1 MYQNIWCEKR
11 GGNQV
16 EVHLWD
22 DVAGY
27 QNFIFKNYAYVRDGS
42 GTYRSIYGDKL
53 KKVTYWTEEDFKT
66 GRVFESDVPLETR
79 ILLDRYED
87 SDEPSKNHRELF
99 FDIEVEV
106 TDGFPE
112 PSKANNKVT
121 SIAMYTKHDDK
132 YYVCVLGDRDPS
144 LPPLIDKKGTLI
156 KFFRNE
162 NDLLQAFLGFW
173 IELKPTI
180 VTGWNTNGFDIPY
193 LYNRISK
200 VLGEE
205 FANALSPIQIVKY
218 NPNKKMYRI
227 AGVSS
232 LDYMDLYRKFTYTQ
246 QSSYRLDHIGTI
258 EVGLGKVEYEGTL
271 DDLYRDDIDKFIEYN
286 LNDVEIVKALDQKFK
301 LLDLARAVSHL
312 GRIPYEEVYFSS
324 RYIEGAMLVYLR
336 SLGLV
341 APSKGAN
348 VTYDGS
354 ESRFSGAYVKS
365 PIPGRYDWVFD
376 LDLTSMYPSIIMSL
390 NMSPETKIGKINGWD
405 AEEFIKGEEKHYSV
419 DKDGKSIR
427 TFTSGELKDFFN
439 KNEVS
444 ISSNGV
450 LYDLK
455 QKGVIPA
462 ILEKWFNERVEYRKL
477 AKKYGEE
484 GNDELH
490 GYFDRRQLVQKI
502 LLNSLY
508 GVLGLTVFRFY
519 DIDNA
524 EGTTTTGQ
532 KLIQFTET
540 IANSYYNKI
549 LNTKEDYCIYT
560 DTDSVFYSA
569 LPLVKNRF
577 PNADVED
584 DKFMTEQILEIAGEV
599 QDYINKS
606 YNYFSSKF
614 LNIRGDHRFEIKQ
627 EMIAKSAF
635 WVTKKRYGQW
645 IINDGGLEVEK
656 LDVKGL
662 DIVRSSFP
670 PAFRDFMT
678 KVLKAILA
686 KVPKEKID
694 EFILNFKNNLKDE
707 ELDKIALPT
716 GVKGINKYIDKSKNG
731 FQSKTMFTS
740 MKKGAPVHTK
750 ASVIYN
756 DLLRH
761 FKVTNHEPISNGN
774 KVRWVYLKQNPYNI
788 DGLAYKGYDDPKQII
803 DFINQYIDRDKLFD
817 KALSKKIKMFY
828 DAMSWDMPVEKKNT
842 IEKFF

>member
-112 PSKANNKVT
+112 PSKAQNKVT
-121 SIAMYTKHDDK
+121 SVAMYTKHDGK
-132 YYVCVLGDRDPS
+132 YRVYVLGE
-144 LPPLIDKKGTLI
+144 GQNNI
-156 KFFRNE
+156 KDEVDIRFYSTE
-162 NDLLQAFLGFW
+162 SELLKEFLRYW
-173 IELKPTI
+173 IKVQPTC

-193 LYNRISK
+193 LYNRLSK

-301 LLDLARAVSHL
+301 FLDLARAVSHL

-419 DKDGKSIR
+419 DKGGKTIR
-427 TFTSGELKDFFN
+427 TFTSGQLKDFFN

-584 DKFMTEQILEIAGEV
+584 DKFMTEQILKIAGEV

-716 GVKGINKYIDKSKNG
+716 GVKGMNKYIDKSKNG

-817 KALSKKIKMFY
+817 KALNKKIKMFY

>member
-27 QNFIFKNYAYVRDGS
+27 QNFIFKNYAYVRDG
-42 GTYRSIYGDKL
+42 GGQYQSIYGDKL
-53 KKVTYWTEEDFKT
+53 KKVTYWTEQDFKS
-66 GRVFESDVPLETR
+66 GRVFESDIPLETR

-87 SDEPSKNHRELF
+87 SDEPSKDHRELF

-112 PSKANNKVT
+112 PSKAQNKVT
-121 SIAMYTKHDDK
+121 SVAMYTKHDDK
-132 YYVCVLGDRDPS
+132 YRVYVLGEG
-144 LPPLIDKKGTLI
+144 KNNI
-156 KFFRNE
+156 KDDVDIRFYPTE
-162 NDLLQAFLGFW
+162 SELLKEFLRYW
-173 IELKPTI
+173 INVKPTMI
-180 VTGWNTNGFDIPY
+180 TGWNTNGFDIPY

-258 EVGLGKVEYEGTL
+258 EVGIGKVEYEGTL

-336 SLGLV
+336 SLNLV
-341 APSKGAN
+341 APSKAHD
-348 VTYDGS
+348 VSYDGS
-354 ESRFSGAYVKS
+354 DGRFSGAYVKS

-405 AEEFIKGEEKHYSV
+405 AEEFIKGVTKTYSV
-419 DKDGKSIR
+419 EKAGKVIR
-427 TFTSGELKDFFN
+427 RFSNGELKDFFA
-439 KNEVS
+439 KNNVS

-477 AKKYGEE
+477 AKKYGQE

-532 KLIQFTET
+532 KLIQFTEK

-549 LNTKEDYCIYT
+549 LKTDKDYCIYT

-569 LPLVKNRF
+569 LPLVQNRH
-577 PNADVED
+577 PNADVKD
-584 DKFMTEQILEIAGEV
+584 DKFMTEQILDIASEV

-614 LNIRGDHRFEIKQ
+614 LNIQGDHRFDIKQ
-627 EMIAKSAF
+627 EVIAKSAF

-645 IINDGGLEVEK
+645 IINDGGTPCEK

-694 EFILNFKNNLKDE
+694 EFILNFKSNLQNE

-716 GVKGINKYIDKSKNG
+716 GVKGIKKYTKKQNKSGFAGKSI
-731 FQSKTMFTS
+731 FTE
-740 MKKGAPVHTK
+740 MEKGAPVHTK

-756 DLLRH
+756 DLLKH
-761 FKVTNHEPISNGN
+761 FKTTNHEPITNGN
-774 KVRWVYLKQNPYNI
+774 KVRWVYLKENPLKI
-788 DGLAYKGYDDPKQII
+788 DGIAYKGYDDPKQII
-803 DFINQYIDRDKLFD
+803 DFINQYVDRDKLFD
-817 KALSKKIKMFY
+817 KALNKKIQMFY
-828 DAMSWDMPVEKKNT
+828 DAMSWDMPVDKKSS
-842 IEKFF
+842 IERFF

>member
-271 DDLYRDDIDKFIEYN
+271 YDLYRDDIDKFIEYN

-301 LLDLARAVSHL
+301 FLDLARAVSHL

-348 VTYDGS
+348 ATYDGS
-354 ESRFSGAYVKS
+354 EGRFSGAYVKS
-365 PIPGRYDWVFD
+365 PVPGRYDWVFD

-419 DKDGKSIR
+419 DKGGKTIR

>member
-11 GGNQV
+11 GSNQV

-42 GTYRSIYGDKL
+42 GTYQSIYGDKL

-112 PSKANNKVT
+112 PSKAQNKVT
-121 SIAMYTKHDDK
+121 SVAMYTKHDGK
-132 YYVCVLGDRDPS
+132 YRVYVLGE
-144 LPPLIDKKGTLI
+144 GQNNI
-156 KFFRNE
+156 KDEVDIRFYSTE
-162 NDLLQAFLGFW
+162 SELLKEFLRYW
-173 IELKPTI
+173 IKVQPTC

-193 LYNRISK
+193 LYNRLSK

-301 LLDLARAVSHL
+301 FLDLARAVSHL

-419 DKDGKSIR
+419 DKDGKTIR

-716 GVKGINKYIDKSKNG
+716 GVKGINKYIDKSKSG

>member
-87 SDEPSKNHRELF
+87 SDEPSKEHKELF

-121 SIAMYTKHDDK
+121 SIAMYTKYDEK
-132 YYVCVLGDRDPS
+132 YRVYVLGEGQDN
-144 LPPLIDKKGTLI
+144 I
-156 KFFRNE
+156 KDEVDIRFYSTE
-162 NDLLQAFLGFW
+162 SQLLQEFLKYW
-173 IELKPTI
+173 IDVKPTV

-193 LYNRISK
+193 LYNRLSK

-271 DDLYRDDIDKFIEYN
+271 DDLYKNDIDKFIEYN

-354 ESRFSGAYVKS
+354 EGRFAGAYVKA
-365 PIPGRYDWVFD
+365 PTPGRYDWVFD

-405 AEEFIKGEEKHYSV
+405 AEEFIRGEEKHYSV
-419 DKDGKSIR
+419 EKGGKTIR
-427 TFTSGELKDFFN
+427 TFTSGQLKDFFN
-439 KNEVS
+439 KNEIS

-532 KLIQFTET
+532 KLIQFTEK
-540 IANSYYNKI
+540 IANNYYNNI
-549 LNTKEDYCIYT
+549 LKTKDDYCIYT

-577 PNADVED
+577 SNPKLDD
-584 DKFMTEQILEIAGEV
+584 DKFMTKQILEIAGEV

-694 EFILNFKNNLKDE
+694 EFILNFKNNLQNE

-716 GVKGINKYIDKSKNG
+716 GVKGITKYIDKSKGG
-731 FQSKTMFTS
+731 FQSKTMFTP

-756 DLLRH
+756 DLLKH
-761 FKVTNHEPISNGN
+761 YKVNNHEPISNGN
-774 KVRWVYLKQNPYNI
+774 KVRWVYLKTNPFNI
-788 DGLAYKGYDDPKQII
+788 DGLAYKGYDDPKEII
-803 DFINQYIDRDKLFD
+803 DFINQYVDRDKLFE
-817 KALSKKIKMFY
+817 KSLKKKIQMFY

>member
-1 MYQNIWCEKR
+1 M
-11 GGNQV
+11 
-16 EVHLWD
+16 
-22 DVAGY
+22 
-27 QNFIFKNYAYVRDGS
+27 RDGS

-87 SDEPSKNHRELF
+87 SDEPSKEHKELF

-121 SIAMYTKHDDK
+121 SVAMYTKHDGK
-132 YYVCVLGDRDPS
+132 YRVYVLGDGQDNVKDEVDIRFYS
-144 LPPLIDKKGTLI
+144 TESELLKEFLRYWI
-156 KFFRNE
+156 KV
-162 NDLLQAFLGFW
+162 Q
-173 IELKPTI
+173 PTC

-193 LYNRISK
+193 LYNRLSK

-227 AGVSS
+227 AGISS

-271 DDLYRDDIDKFIEYN
+271 DDLYKNDIDKFIEYN

-354 ESRFSGAYVKS
+354 EGRFAGAYVKA
-365 PIPGRYDWVFD
+365 PTPGRYDWVFD

-405 AEEFIKGEEKHYSV
+405 AEEFIRGEEKHYSV
-419 DKDGKSIR
+419 EKGGKTIR
-427 TFTSGELKDFFN
+427 TFTSGQLKDFFN
-439 KNEVS
+439 KNEIS

-532 KLIQFTET
+532 KLIQFTEK
-540 IANSYYNKI
+540 IANNYYNNI
-549 LNTKEDYCIYT
+549 LKTKDDYCIYT

-577 PNADVED
+577 SNPKLDD
-584 DKFMTEQILEIAGEV
+584 DKFMTKQILEIAGEV

-678 KVLKAILA
+678 KDLKAILA

-694 EFILNFKNNLKDE
+694 EFILNFKNNLQNE

-716 GVKGINKYIDKSKNG
+716 GVKGITKYIDKSKGG
-731 FQSKTMFTS
+731 FQSKTMFTP

-756 DLLRH
+756 DLLKH
-761 FKVTNHEPISNGN
+761 YKVNNHEPISNGN
-774 KVRWVYLKQNPYNI
+774 KVRWVYLKTNPFNI
-788 DGLAYKGYDDPKQII
+788 DGLAYKGYDDPKEII
-803 DFINQYIDRDKLFD
+803 DFINQYVDRDKLFE
-817 KALSKKIKMFY
+817 KSLKKKIQMFY

>member
-27 QNFIFKNYAYVRDGS
+27 QNFIFKNYAYVRDG
-42 GTYRSIYGDKL
+42 GGQYRSIYGDKL
-53 KKVTYWTEEDFKT
+53 KKVTYWTEQDFKT
-66 GRVFESDVPLETR
+66 GRVFESDIPLDTR
-79 ILLDRYED
+79 ILLDRYES
-87 SDEPSKNHRELF
+87 SDEPSKDHRELF

-112 PSKANNKVT
+112 PTKAKNKVT
-121 SIAMYTKHDDK
+121 SIAMYTKHDEK
-132 YYVCVLGDRDPS
+132 YRVYVLGDGQDNVKDEVDIRFYS
-144 LPPLIDKKGTLI
+144 TESELLKEFLKYWIDV
-156 KFFRNE
+156 
-162 NDLLQAFLGFW
+162 
-173 IELKPTI
+173 KPTV
-180 VTGWNTNGFDIPY
+180 VTGSNTNGFDIPY
-193 LYNRISK
+193 LYNRLSK

-246 QSSYRLDHIGTI
+246 QKSYRLDHIGTL

-271 DDLYRDDIDKFIEYN
+271 DDLYKNDIDKFIEYN

-354 ESRFSGAYVKS
+354 EGRFAGAYVKA

-405 AEEFIKGEEKHYSV
+405 AEEFIRGEEKHYSV
-419 DKDGKSIR
+419 EKDGKSIR
-427 TFTSGELKDFFN
+427 TLTSGQLKDFFN

-462 ILEKWFNERVEYRKL
+462 ILEKWFNERVEFRKL

-532 KLIQFTET
+532 KLIQFTEK
-540 IANSYYNKI
+540 IANNYYNNI
-549 LNTKEDYCIYT
+549 LNTKDDYCIYT

-569 LPLVKNRF
+569 LPLIKNRF
-577 PNADVED
+577 SNPKLDD
-584 DKFMTEQILEIAGEV
+584 DKFMTERILEIADEV
-599 QDYINKS
+599 QTYINKS
-606 YNYFSSKF
+606 YNYFSSHF

-627 EMIAKSAF
+627 ELIAKSAF

-645 IINDGGLEVEK
+645 IINDGGTACEK

-694 EFILNFKNNLKDE
+694 GFILNFKKNLHKE

-716 GVKGINKYIDKSKNG
+716 GVKGITKYIDKSKGG
-731 FQSKTMFTS
+731 FDSKTMFTP

-756 DLLRH
+756 DLLKH
-761 FKVTNHEPISNGN
+761 FKTTNHEPISNGN
-774 KVRWVYLKQNPYNI
+774 KVRWVYLKNNPLNI
-788 DGLAYKGYDDPKQII
+788 DGIAYKGYDDPKQII
-803 DFINQYIDRDKLFD
+803 DFINQYVDRDKLFD

-828 DAMSWDMPVEKKNT
+828 DAMSWDMPVDKKNT

>member
-11 GGNQV
+11 GSNQV

-42 GTYRSIYGDKL
+42 GTYQSIYGDKL

-112 PSKANNKVT
+112 PSKAQNKVT
-121 SIAMYTKHDDK
+121 SVAMYTKHDGK
-132 YYVCVLGDRDPS
+132 YRVYVLGE
-144 LPPLIDKKGTLI
+144 GQNNI
-156 KFFRNE
+156 KDEVDIRFYSTE
-162 NDLLQAFLGFW
+162 SELLKEFLRYW
-173 IELKPTI
+173 INVQPTCI
-180 VTGWNTNGFDIPY
+180 TGWNTNGFDIPY
-193 LYNRISK
+193 LYNRLSK

-419 DKDGKSIR
+419 DKDGKTIR

-549 LNTKEDYCIYT
+549 LKTNEDYCIYT

-577 PNADVED
+577 PTADVKD

-694 EFILNFKNNLKDE
+694 EFILNFKNNLQNE

-716 GVKGINKYIDKSKNG
+716 GVKGLNKYMDKSKGG
-731 FQSKTMFTS
+731 FQSKTMFTP

-756 DLLRH
+756 DLLKH
-761 FKVTNHEPISNGN
+761 FKVNNHEPISNGN
-774 KVRWVYLKQNPYNI
+774 KVRWVYLKQNPFNI

-817 KALSKKIKMFY
+817 KALNKKIQMFY

>member
-27 QNFIFKNYAYVRDGS
+27 QNFIFKNYAYVRDG
-42 GTYRSIYGDKL
+42 GGQYQSIYGDKL
-53 KKVTYWTEEDFKT
+53 KKVTYWTEQDFKS
-66 GRVFESDVPLETR
+66 GRVFESDIPLETR

-87 SDEPSKNHRELF
+87 SDEPSKDHRELF

-112 PSKANNKVT
+112 PSKAQNKVT
-121 SIAMYTKHDDK
+121 SVAMYTKHDDK
-132 YYVCVLGDRDPS
+132 YRVYVLGEG
-144 LPPLIDKKGTLI
+144 KNNI
-156 KFFRNE
+156 KDDVDIRFYPTE
-162 NDLLQAFLGFW
+162 SELLKEFLRYW
-173 IELKPTI
+173 INVKPTMI
-180 VTGWNTNGFDIPY
+180 TGWNTNGFDIPY

-258 EVGLGKVEYEGTL
+258 EVGIGKVEYEGTL
-271 DDLYRDDIDKFIEYN
+271 DDLYKNDIDKFIEYN

-336 SLGLV
+336 GLKLV
-341 APSKGAN
+341 APSKAHD
-348 VTYDGS
+348 VSYDGS
-354 ESRFSGAYVKS
+354 DGRFSGAYVKS

-405 AEEFIKGEEKHYSV
+405 AEEFIKGVTKTYSV
-419 DKDGKSIR
+419 EKDGNVIR
-427 TFTSGELKDFFN
+427 RFSNGELKDFFA
-439 KNEVS
+439 KNNVS

-450 LYDLK
+450 LYDLT

-477 AKKYGEE
+477 AKKYGQE

-549 LNTKEDYCIYT
+549 LKTDKDYCIYT

-569 LPLVKNRF
+569 LPLVQNRH
-577 PNADVED
+577 PNADVKD
-584 DKFMTEQILEIAGEV
+584 DKFMTEQILDIASEV
-599 QDYINKS
+599 QEYINKS

-614 LNIRGDHRFEIKQ
+614 LNIQGDHRFEIKQ
-627 EMIAKSAF
+627 ELIAKSAF

-686 KVPKEKID
+686 KVPKENID
-694 EFILNFKNNLKDE
+694 EFILKFKKNLQNE

-716 GVKGINKYIDKSKNG
+716 GVKGIKKYTKKQNKSGFGGKSI
-731 FQSKTMFTS
+731 FTE
-740 MKKGAPVHTK
+740 MEKGAPVHTK

-756 DLLRH
+756 DLLKH
-761 FKVTNHEPISNGN
+761 FKTTNHEPITNGN
-774 KVRWVYLKQNPYNI
+774 KVRWVYLKENPLKI
-788 DGLAYKGYDDPKQII
+788 DGIAYKGYDDPKQII
-803 DFINQYIDRDKLFD
+803 DFINQYVDRDKLFD
-817 KALSKKIKMFY
+817 KALNKKIQMFY
-828 DAMSWDMPVEKKNT
+828 DAMSWDMPVDKKSS
-842 IEKFF
+842 IERFF

>member
-22 DVAGY
+22 DIAGY

-42 GTYRSIYGDKL
+42 GQYRSIYGDKL

-79 ILLDRYED
+79 ILLDRYSD
-87 SDEPSKNHRELF
+87 SDEPSKDHRELF

-112 PSKANNKVT
+112 PAKANNKVT
-121 SIAMYTKHDDK
+121 SVAFYSKHDDK
-132 YYVCVLGDRDPS
+132 YVVYVLGDGKNNKKDS
-144 LPPLIDKKGTLI
+144 IDI
-156 KFFRNE
+156 QFFKSE
-162 NDLLQAFLGFW
+162 PELLRAILKYW
-173 IELKPTI
+173 LEVKPTI
-180 VTGWNTNGFDIPY
+180 ITGWNINGFDIPY
-193 LYNRISK
+193 LYNRITK
-200 VLGEE
+200 VLGED
-205 FANALSPIQIVKY
+205 FANALSPIQRVKY
-218 NPNKKMYRI
+218 NPNKKVYRI

-232 LDYMDLYRKFTYTQ
+232 LDYLDLYKKFTYIQ

-271 DDLYRDDIDKFIEYN
+271 DDLYKNDINKFIEYN
-286 LNDVEIVKALDQKFK
+286 LNDVKIVKALDDK
-301 LLDLARAVSHL
+301 LKLIDLVKGVSHL

-324 RYIEGAMLVYLR
+324 RYIEGAMLVYLK
-336 SLGLV
+336 SLNLV
-341 APSKGAN
+341 APNKGYG

-354 ESRFSGAYVKS
+354 EGRFSGAYVKM

-390 NMSPETKIGKINGWD
+390 NISPETKIGKINGWD
-405 AEEFIKGEEKHYSV
+405 AEEFIKGV
-419 DKDGKSIR
+419 DKHHSVEKGGKVIQ
-427 TFTSGELKDFFN
+427 TFSSGQLKDFFN
-439 KNEVS
+439 KNNVS

-462 ILEKWFNERVEYRKL
+462 ILEKWFNERVEYKGL

-490 GYFDRRQLVQKI
+490 GYFNRRQHVQKI

-524 EGTTTTGQ
+524 EATTLTGQ
-532 KLIQFTET
+532 ELIKFTEKVT
-540 IANSYYNKI
+540 NNYYNKQ
-549 LNTKEDYCIYT
+549 LNDEKDYCIYT

-577 PNADVED
+577 PDVNIDD
-584 DKFMTEQILEIAGEV
+584 DKFMTKQILDIASEV
-599 QDYINKS
+599 QTYINRS
-606 YNYFSSKF
+606 YDYFSKKF
-614 LNIRGDHRFEIKQ
+614 LNIKGEHRFDIKQ
-627 EMIAKSAF
+627 EVISKSAF

-670 PAFRDFMT
+670 PSFRDFMT
-678 KVLKAILA
+678 KVLKGILA
-686 KVPKEKID
+686 KIPKDKID
-694 EFILNFKNNLKDE
+694 EFILNFKNNLHDE

-716 GVKGINKYIDKSKNG
+716 GVKGIKKYTKKKTTGGFSGKS
-731 FQSKTMFTS
+731 MFTE
-740 MKKGAPVHTK
+740 MEKGTPVYVK
-750 ASVIYN
+750 ASVVYN
-756 DLLRH
+756 DLLKH
-761 FKVTNHEPISNGN
+761 FKANNYEPITNGS
-774 KVRWVYLKQNPYNI
+774 KIRWVYLKDNPFNI
-788 DGLAYKGYDDPKQII
+788 DVVAFKGYDDPKEIM
-803 DFINQYIDRDKLFD
+803 DFINQYVDRDKLFD
-817 KALSKKIKMFY
+817 KALKKKIELFY
-828 DAMSWDMPVEKKNT
+828 ESMKWDMPVDKKSS
-842 IEKFF
+842 IERFF

>member
-1 MYQNIWCEKR
+1 
-11 GGNQV
+11 
-16 EVHLWD
+16 
-22 DVAGY
+22 
-27 QNFIFKNYAYVRDGS
+27 
-42 GTYRSIYGDKL
+42 
-53 KKVTYWTEEDFKT
+53 
-66 GRVFESDVPLETR
+66 
-79 ILLDRYED
+79 
-87 SDEPSKNHRELF
+87 
-99 FDIEVEV
+99 
-106 TDGFPE
+106 
-112 PSKANNKVT
+112 
-121 SIAMYTKHDDK
+121 
-132 YYVCVLGDRDPS
+132 
-144 LPPLIDKKGTLI
+144 
-156 KFFRNE
+156 
-162 NDLLQAFLGFW
+162 
-173 IELKPTI
+173 
-180 VTGWNTNGFDIPY
+180 
-193 LYNRISK
+193 
-200 VLGEE
+200 
-205 FANALSPIQIVKY
+205 
-218 NPNKKMYRI
+218 MYRI
-227 AGVSS
+227 AGISS

-301 LLDLARAVSHL
+301 FLDLARAVSHL

-354 ESRFSGAYVKS
+354 EGRFSGAYVKS

-405 AEEFIKGEEKHYSV
+405 AEEFIKGEEKHHSV
-419 DKDGKSIR
+419 EKDGKTIR

-439 KNEVS
+439 KNEIS

-532 KLIQFTET
+532 KLIQFTEK
-540 IANSYYNKI
+540 IANNYYNNI
-549 LNTKEDYCIYT
+549 LGTKEDYCIYT

-577 PNADVED
+577 SNADVKD

-694 EFILNFKNNLKDE
+694 EFILNFKKNLQNE

-716 GVKGINKYIDKSKNG
+716 GVKGIKKYTDKSKGG
-731 FQSKTMFTS
+731 FNSKTMFTP

-756 DLLRH
+756 DLLKH
-761 FKVTNHEPISNGN
+761 YKATNHEPISNGN

-788 DGLAYKGYDDPKQII
+788 DGLAYKGYDDPPQII
-803 DFINQYIDRDKLFD
+803 DFINQYVDRDKLFD
-817 KALSKKIKMFY
+817 KALNKKIKMFY
-828 DAMSWDMPVEKKNT
+828 DAMSWDMPVDKKNT

>member
-27 QNFIFKNYAYVRDGS
+27 QNFIFKNYAYVRDGG

-53 KKVTYWTEEDFKT
+53 KKVTYWTEDDFQT

-112 PSKANNKVT
+112 PSKAQNKVT
-121 SIAMYTKHDDK
+121 SVAMYTKHDEK
-132 YYVCVLGDRDPS
+132 YRVYVLGEGQDNLKDKVDIRFYS
-144 LPPLIDKKGTLI
+144 TESELLKEFLRYWIDV
-156 KFFRNE
+156 
-162 NDLLQAFLGFW
+162 
-173 IELKPTI
+173 KPTVI
-180 VTGWNTNGFDIPY
+180 TGWNTNGFDIPY
-193 LYNRISK
+193 LYNRLSK

-341 APSKGAN
+341 APSKGAG

-390 NMSPETKIGKINGWD
+390 NMSPETKIGRINGWD
-405 AEEFIKGEEKHYSV
+405 AEEFIRGEEKHYSV
-419 DKDGKSIR
+419 EKDGKTLR
-427 TFTSGELKDFFN
+427 TFTTGQLKDFFEKN
-439 KNEVS
+439 KVS

-484 GNDELH
+484 GDDELH

-532 KLIQFTET
+532 KLIQFTEK
-540 IANSYYNKI
+540 IANNYYNNI
-549 LNTKEDYCIYT
+549 LKTKEDYCIYT

-569 LPLVKNRF
+569 LPLVKNRH
-577 PNADVED
+577 PNADVKN

-599 QDYINKS
+599 QEYINNS
-606 YNYFSSKF
+606 YNYFSSRF
-614 LNIRGDHRFEIKQ
+614 LNIRGEHRFEIKQ

-686 KVPKEKID
+686 KQPKDKID
-694 EFILNFKNNLKDE
+694 NFILNFKSNLKNE
-707 ELDKIALPT
+707 PLDKIALPT
-716 GVKGINKYIDKSKNG
+716 GVKGITKYTDKPKGG
-731 FQSKTMFTS
+731 FQSKTMFTP

-756 DLLRH
+756 DLLKY
-761 FKVTNHEPISNGN
+761 FNTTNHEPISNGN
-774 KVRWVYLKQNPYNI
+774 KVRWVYLKTNPYNI
-788 DGLAYKGYDDPKQII
+788 DGLAYKGYDDPAQII
-803 DFINQYIDRDKLFD
+803 DFIEQYVDRDKLFD

>member
-1 MYQNIWCEKR
+1 
-11 GGNQV
+11 
-16 EVHLWD
+16 
-22 DVAGY
+22 
-27 QNFIFKNYAYVRDGS
+27 
-42 GTYRSIYGDKL
+42 
-53 KKVTYWTEEDFKT
+53 
-66 GRVFESDVPLETR
+66 
-79 ILLDRYED
+79 
-87 SDEPSKNHRELF
+87 
-99 FDIEVEV
+99 
-106 TDGFPE
+106 
-112 PSKANNKVT
+112 
-121 SIAMYTKHDDK
+121 MYTKYDEK
-132 YYVCVLGDRDPS
+132 YRVYVLGEGQDN
-144 LPPLIDKKGTLI
+144 I
-156 KFFRNE
+156 KDEVDIRFYSTE
-162 NDLLQAFLGFW
+162 SQLLQEFLKYW
-173 IELKPTI
+173 IDVKPTV

-193 LYNRISK
+193 LYNRLSK

-232 LDYMDLYRKFTYTQ
+232 LDYLDLYRKFTYTQ

-271 DDLYRDDIDKFIEYN
+271 DDLYKNDIDKFIEYN

-336 SLGLV
+336 SLSLV
-341 APSKGAN
+341 APSKGAD

-354 ESRFSGAYVKS
+354 EGRFAGAYVKA

-405 AEEFIKGEEKHYSV
+405 AEEFIKGIDKHYTV
-419 DKDGKSIR
+419 NKGKKVIR

-439 KNEVS
+439 KNNVS

-450 LYDLK
+450 LYDLSK
-455 QKGVIPA
+455 KGVIPA

-477 AKKYGEE
+477 AKKYGQE

-532 KLIQFTET
+532 KLIQFTEK

-549 LNTKEDYCIYT
+549 LKDDKDYCIYT

-569 LPLVKNRF
+569 LPLVKNRI
-577 PNADVED
+577 PNADVTD
-584 DKFMTEQILEIAGEV
+584 DKFMTEQILDIASEV

-606 YNYFSSKF
+606 YDYFSNNF
-614 LNIRGDHRFEIKQ
+614 LNIRSNHRFEIKQ
-627 EMIAKSAF
+627 ELIAKSAF

-645 IINDGGLEVEK
+645 IINDAGLEVEK

-694 EFILNFKNNLKDE
+694 EFILNFKKNLENE

-716 GVKGINKYIDKSKNG
+716 GVKGMTKYVDKSKGG
-731 FQSKTMFTS
+731 FDSKTMFTS
-740 MKKGAPVHTK
+740 MKKGSPVHTK

-756 DLLRH
+756 DLLKH
-761 FKVTNHEPISNGN
+761 FKTTNHEPISNGN
-774 KVRWVYLKQNPYNI
+774 KVRWVYLKTNPYNI
-788 DGLAYKGYDDPKQII
+788 DGIAYKGYDDPQQII
-803 DFINQYIDRDKLFD
+803 DFINKYVDRDKLFD

-828 DAMSWDMPVEKKNT
+828 DAMSWDMPVDKKNT

>member
-112 PSKANNKVT
+112 PSKAQNKVT
-121 SIAMYTKHDDK
+121 SVAMYTKHDGK
-132 YYVCVLGDRDPS
+132 YRVYVLGE
-144 LPPLIDKKGTLI
+144 GQNNI
-156 KFFRNE
+156 KDEVDIRFYSTE
-162 NDLLQAFLGFW
+162 SELLKEFLRYW
-173 IELKPTI
+173 IKVQPTC

-193 LYNRISK
+193 LYNRLSK

-232 LDYMDLYRKFTYTQ
+232 LDYMDLYKKFTYTQ

-271 DDLYRDDIDKFIEYN
+271 DNLYRDDIDKFIEYN

-354 ESRFSGAYVKS
+354 EGRFSGAYVKS

-405 AEEFIKGEEKHYSV
+405 AE
-419 DKDGKSIR
+419 
-427 TFTSGELKDFFN
+427 
-439 KNEVS
+439 
-444 ISSNGV
+444 
-450 LYDLK
+450 
-455 QKGVIPA
+455 
-462 ILEKWFNERVEYRKL
+462 
-477 AKKYGEE
+477 
-484 GNDELH
+484 
-490 GYFDRRQLVQKI
+490 
-502 LLNSLY
+502 
-508 GVLGLTVFRFY
+508 
-519 DIDNA
+519 
-524 EGTTTTGQ
+524 
-532 KLIQFTET
+532 
-540 IANSYYNKI
+540 
-549 LNTKEDYCIYT
+549 
-560 DTDSVFYSA
+560 
-569 LPLVKNRF
+569 
-577 PNADVED
+577 
-584 DKFMTEQILEIAGEV
+584 
-599 QDYINKS
+599 
-606 YNYFSSKF
+606 
-614 LNIRGDHRFEIKQ
+614 
-627 EMIAKSAF
+627 
-635 WVTKKRYGQW
+635 
-645 IINDGGLEVEK
+645 
-656 LDVKGL
+656 
-662 DIVRSSFP
+662 
-670 PAFRDFMT
+670 
-678 KVLKAILA
+678 
-686 KVPKEKID
+686 
-694 EFILNFKNNLKDE
+694 
-707 ELDKIALPT
+707 
-716 GVKGINKYIDKSKNG
+716 
-731 FQSKTMFTS
+731 
-740 MKKGAPVHTK
+740 
-750 ASVIYN
+750 
-756 DLLRH
+756 
-761 FKVTNHEPISNGN
+761 
-774 KVRWVYLKQNPYNI
+774 
-788 DGLAYKGYDDPKQII
+788 
-803 DFINQYIDRDKLFD
+803 
-817 KALSKKIKMFY
+817 
-828 DAMSWDMPVEKKNT
+828 
-842 IEKFF
+842 

>member
-27 QNFIFKNYAYVRDGS
+27 QNFIFKNYAYVKDGS

-79 ILLDRYED
+79 ILLDRYSD
-87 SDEPSKNHRELF
+87 SDEPSKDHRELF

-112 PSKANNKVT
+112 PTKANNKVT
-121 SIAMYTKHDDK
+121 SVAFYSKHDDK
-132 YYVCVLGDRDPS
+132 YVVYVLGDGKNNKKDS
-144 LPPLIDKKGTLI
+144 IDI
-156 KFFRNE
+156 QFFKSE
-162 NDLLQAFLGFW
+162 PELLRAILKYW
-173 IELKPTI
+173 LEVKPTI
-180 VTGWNTNGFDIPY
+180 ITGWNINGFDIPY
-193 LYNRISK
+193 LYNRITK

-205 FANALSPIQIVKY
+205 FADALSPIQKVKY

-232 LDYMDLYRKFTYTQ
+232 LDYLDLYRKFTYTQ

-258 EVGLGKVEYEGTL
+258 EVGIGKVEYEGTL
-271 DDLYRDDIDKFIEYN
+271 DDLYRDDIDKFIQYN
-286 LNDVEIVKALDQKFK
+286 LNDVEIVKALDEK
-301 LLDLARAVSHL
+301 LKLIDLVKAVSHL

-336 SLGLV
+336 SLNLV
-341 APSKGAN
+341 APSKSYG

-354 ESRFSGAYVKS
+354 DGRFSGAYVKN
-365 PIPGRYDWVFD
+365 PNPGRYEWVYD

-405 AEEFIKGEEKHYSV
+405 AEEFIKGVPKTYSV
-419 DKDGKSIR
+419 EKDGKVIR
-427 TFTSGELKDFFN
+427 RFSNGELKDFFN
-439 KNEVS
+439 KNKVS

-450 LYDLK
+450 LYDLT

-462 ILEKWFNERVEYRKL
+462 ILEKWFNERVEYKGL
-477 AKKYGEE
+477 AKKYGKE
-484 GNDELH
+484 GNDKLH
-490 GYFDRRQLVQKI
+490 GYFNRRQHVQKI

-524 EGTTTTGQ
+524 EATTLTGQ
-532 KLIQFTET
+532 ELIKFTEKVT
-540 IANSYYNKI
+540 NNYYNKQ
-549 LNTKEDYCIYT
+549 LNDKEDYCIYT

-569 LPLVKNRF
+569 LPLVKKRF
-577 PNADVED
+577 PKADVNDEE
-584 DKFMTEQILEIAGEV
+584 FMTEQILDIASEV
-599 QDYINKS
+599 QNYINKS
-606 YNYFSSKF
+606 YDYFAKKF
-614 LNIRGDHRFEIKQ
+614 LNIDSEHRFDIKQ
-627 EMIAKSAF
+627 EVISKSAF

-645 IINDGGLEVEK
+645 IINDGGLKCEK

-678 KVLKAILA
+678 KVLKAILM
-686 KVPKEKID
+686 KVDKEKID
-694 EFILNFKNNLKDE
+694 EFILNFKKNLNQESID
-707 ELDKIALPT
+707 DIALPT
-716 GVKGINKYIDKSKNG
+716 GVKGLAKYTKK
-731 FQSKTMFTS
+731 KTNNTFKTNSMFTE
-740 MKKGAPVHTK
+740 MEKGAPVYVK
-750 ASVIYN
+750 ASIIYN
-756 DLLRH
+756 DLLKH
-761 FKVTNHEPISNGN
+761 YHATNHELIKNAS
-774 KVRWVYLKQNPYNI
+774 KIRWVYLKDNPFNI
-788 DGLAYKGYDDPKQII
+788 DVVAFKGYDDPKEII
-803 DFINQYIDRDKLFD
+803 DFINRYIDRDKIFD
-817 KALSKKIKMFY
+817 NALKKKIQMFY
-828 DAMSWDMPVEKKNT
+828 DSMKWDMPVDKKVS
-842 IEKFF
+842 IERFF

>member
-1 MYQNIWCEKR
+1 MM
-11 GGNQV
+11 V
-16 EVHLWD
+16 
-22 DVAGY
+22 
-27 QNFIFKNYAYVRDGS
+27 
-42 GTYRSIYGDKL
+42 
-53 KKVTYWTEEDFKT
+53 
-66 GRVFESDVPLETR
+66 
-79 ILLDRYED
+79 
-87 SDEPSKNHRELF
+87 
-99 FDIEVEV
+99 
-106 TDGFPE
+106 
-112 PSKANNKVT
+112 
-121 SIAMYTKHDDK
+121 
-132 YYVCVLGDRDPS
+132 
-144 LPPLIDKKGTLI
+144 
-156 KFFRNE
+156 
-162 NDLLQAFLGFW
+162 
-173 IELKPTI
+173 
-180 VTGWNTNGFDIPY
+180 
-193 LYNRISK
+193 
-200 VLGEE
+200 
-205 FANALSPIQIVKY
+205 
-218 NPNKKMYRI
+218 
-227 AGVSS
+227 
-232 LDYMDLYRKFTYTQ
+232 
-246 QSSYRLDHIGTI
+246 QS
-258 EVGLGKVEYEGTL
+258 
-271 DDLYRDDIDKFIEYN
+271 
-286 LNDVEIVKALDQKFK
+286 Q
-301 LLDLARAVSHL
+301 
-312 GRIPYEEVYFSS
+312 
-324 RYIEGAMLVYLR
+324 
-336 SLGLV
+336 GLV
-341 APSKGAN
+341 VRMLSHR
-348 VTYDGS
+348 YC
-354 ESRFSGAYVKS
+354 
-365 PIPGRYDWVFD
+365 RYDWVFD

-419 DKDGKSIR
+419 DKDGKTIR

-549 LNTKEDYCIYT
+549 LKTDKDYCIYT

-577 PNADVED
+577 PSADVKD

-627 EMIAKSAF
+627 EMIAKVCF

-686 KVPKEKID
+686 KVPKDKID

-716 GVKGINKYIDKSKNG
+716 GVKGLNKYMDKSKGG
-731 FQSKTMFTS
+731 FQSKTMFTP
-740 MKKGAPVHTK
+740 MKKGHQFIRK
-750 ASVIYN
+750 
-756 DLLRH
+756 LL
-761 FKVTNHEPISNGN
+761 
-774 KVRWVYLKQNPYNI
+774 
-788 DGLAYKGYDDPKQII
+788 
-803 DFINQYIDRDKLFD
+803 
-817 KALSKKIKMFY
+817 LSIM
-828 DAMSWDMPVEKKNT
+828 T
-842 IEKFF
+842 C

>member
-112 PSKANNKVT
+112 PSKAQNKVT
-121 SIAMYTKHDDK
+121 SVAMYTKHDGK
-132 YYVCVLGDRDPS
+132 YRVYVLGE
-144 LPPLIDKKGTLI
+144 GQNNI
-156 KFFRNE
+156 KDEVDIRFYSTE
-162 NDLLQAFLGFW
+162 SELLKEFLRYW
-173 IELKPTI
+173 IKVQPTM

-193 LYNRISK
+193 LYNRLSK

-301 LLDLARAVSHL
+301 FLDLARAVSHL

-354 ESRFSGAYVKS
+354 EGRFSGAYVKS
-365 PIPGRYDWVFD
+365 PTPGRYDWVFD

-419 DKDGKSIR
+419 DKDGKTIR

-577 PNADVED
+577 PNADVKD

-716 GVKGINKYIDKSKNG
+716 GVKGITKYIDKSKNG

>member
-1 MYQNIWCEKR
+1 M
-11 GGNQV
+11 
-16 EVHLWD
+16 
-22 DVAGY
+22 
-27 QNFIFKNYAYVRDGS
+27 RDGS

-87 SDEPSKNHRELF
+87 SDEPSKEHKELF

-121 SIAMYTKHDDK
+121 SIAMYTKYDEK
-132 YYVCVLGDRDPS
+132 YRVYVLGEGQDN
-144 LPPLIDKKGTLI
+144 I
-156 KFFRNE
+156 KDEVDIRFYSTE
-162 NDLLQAFLGFW
+162 SQLLQEFLKYW
-173 IELKPTI
+173 IDVKPTV

-193 LYNRISK
+193 LYNRLSK

-232 LDYMDLYRKFTYTQ
+232 LDYLDLYRKFTYTQ

-271 DDLYRDDIDKFIEYN
+271 DDLYKNDIDKFIEYN

-336 SLGLV
+336 SLSLV
-341 APSKGAN
+341 APSKGAD

-354 ESRFSGAYVKS
+354 EGRFAGAYVKA

-405 AEEFIKGEEKHYSV
+405 AEEFIKGIDKHYTV
-419 DKDGKSIR
+419 NKGKKVIR

-439 KNEVS
+439 KNNVS

-450 LYDLK
+450 LYDLSK
-455 QKGVIPA
+455 KGVIPA

-477 AKKYGEE
+477 AKKYGQE

-532 KLIQFTET
+532 KLIQFTEK

-549 LNTKEDYCIYT
+549 LKDDKDYCIYT

-569 LPLVKNRF
+569 LPLVKNRI
-577 PNADVED
+577 PNADVTD
-584 DKFMTEQILEIAGEV
+584 DKFMTEQILDIASEV

-606 YNYFSSKF
+606 YDYFSNNF
-614 LNIRGDHRFEIKQ
+614 LNIRSNHRFEIKQ
-627 EMIAKSAF
+627 ELIAKSAF

-645 IINDGGLEVEK
+645 IINDAGLEVEK

-694 EFILNFKNNLKDE
+694 EFILNFKKNLENE

-716 GVKGINKYIDKSKNG
+716 GVKGMTKYVDKSKGG
-731 FQSKTMFTS
+731 FDSKTMFTS
-740 MKKGAPVHTK
+740 MKKGSPVHTK

-756 DLLRH
+756 DLLKH
-761 FKVTNHEPISNGN
+761 FKTTNHEPISNGN
-774 KVRWVYLKQNPYNI
+774 KVRWVYLKTNPYNI
-788 DGLAYKGYDDPKQII
+788 DGIAYKGYDDPQQII
-803 DFINQYIDRDKLFD
+803 DFINKYVDRDKLFD

-828 DAMSWDMPVEKKNT
+828 DAMSWDMPVDKKNT

>member
-27 QNFIFKNYAYVRDGS
+27 QNFIFKNYAYVRDGG

-53 KKVTYWTEEDFKT
+53 KKVTYWTEDDFQT

-112 PSKANNKVT
+112 PSKAQNKVT
-121 SIAMYTKHDDK
+121 SVAMYTKHDEK
-132 YYVCVLGDRDPS
+132 YRVYVLGEGQDNLKDKVDIRFYS
-144 LPPLIDKKGTLI
+144 TESELLKEFLRYWIDV
-156 KFFRNE
+156 
-162 NDLLQAFLGFW
+162 
-173 IELKPTI
+173 KPTVI
-180 VTGWNTNGFDIPY
+180 TGWNTNGFDIPY
-193 LYNRISK
+193 LYNRLSK

-271 DDLYRDDIDKFIEYN
+271 DDLYRDDIDRFIEYN

-341 APSKGAN
+341 APSKGAG

-390 NMSPETKIGKINGWD
+390 NMSPETKIGRINGWD
-405 AEEFIKGEEKHYSV
+405 AEEFIRGEEKHYSV
-419 DKDGKSIR
+419 EKDGKTLR
-427 TFTSGELKDFFN
+427 TFTTGQLKDFFEKN
-439 KNEVS
+439 KVS

-484 GNDELH
+484 GDDELH

-532 KLIQFTET
+532 KLIQFTEK
-540 IANSYYNKI
+540 IANNYYNNI
-549 LNTKEDYCIYT
+549 LKTKEDYCIYT

-569 LPLVKNRF
+569 LPLVKNRH
-577 PNADVED
+577 PNADVKN

-599 QDYINKS
+599 QEYINNS
-606 YNYFSSKF
+606 YNYFSSRF
-614 LNIRGDHRFEIKQ
+614 LNIRGEHRFEIKQ

-686 KVPKEKID
+686 KQPKDKID
-694 EFILNFKNNLKDE
+694 NFILNFKSNLKNE
-707 ELDKIALPT
+707 PLDKIALPT
-716 GVKGINKYIDKSKNG
+716 GVKGITKYTDKPKGG
-731 FQSKTMFTS
+731 FQSKTMFTP

-756 DLLRH
+756 DLLKY
-761 FKVTNHEPISNGN
+761 FNTTNHEPISNGN
-774 KVRWVYLKQNPYNI
+774 KVRWVYLKTNPYNI
-788 DGLAYKGYDDPKQII
+788 DGLAYKGYDDPAQII
-803 DFINQYIDRDKLFD
+803 DFIEQYVDRDKLFD